1 MQVPMRCCHLK
12 HKGEAWVLDL
22 GAEGAEVRDASGD
35 VRAQFTRE
43 EAAESFLLPSFSE
56 SIKQFRVPVDGELW
70 YFDVAKNDLKEI
82 KAYINQAV
90 VAAGPEAVVAV
101 RNRAIRDGLIGLGG
115 VAAGVALTLGSF
127 FNAAQN
133 PVGGRI
139 RRDLRPGPRRA
150 DHDRQRHLRVRAVR
164 PAEED
169 VAGPSGRSLTG
180 DKASHVASSSTRT
193 RELPR

>member
-22 GAEGAEVRDASGD
+22 GDEGAEVRDASGG

-43 EAAESFLLPSFSE
+43 EAAEAFLLPSFSE
-56 SIKQFRVPVDGELW
+56 SIKRFRVPVDGELW

-90 VAAGPEAVVAV
+90 VASGPEAVVAV

-133 PVGGRI
+133 PGGGEYVVTYGLVLAGLI
-139 RRDLRPGPRRA
+139 MIGKGIYGF
-150 DHDRQRHLRVRAVR
+150 VRYGQLKKMSQ
-164 PAEED
+164 D
-169 VAGPSGRSLTG
+169 QAGG
-180 DKASHVASSSTRT
+180 A
-193 RELPR
+193 